1 MDSIGLIAGSGSL
14 PLILS
19 KKIKEDGF
27 RVVAIAFNGLSNKD
41 LSLSSDTIHW
51 INLGELD
58 RLIEILRG
66 EGIRRAIMAG
76 KVSKTLMF
84 TDLKPDIRAINLF
97 MKLKD
102 RKDDSILQA
111 LAEELISEGI
121 ILEELPNHL
130 DHLFSPKGVL
140 TLRNPSEE
148 EMKDVYFGFSLAK
161 EIGRLDIG
169 QTVVVKNQAVLAIEA
184 IEGTD
189 EAIRRGGGLGNGDV
203 VVVKVSKPQQDMR
216 FDVPV
221 VGLKTMDALKE
232 ARARVLALEAGKT
245 LLLDKEDIIRKADE
259 IGLSIIG
266 LESGGLEP

>member
-19 KKIKEDGF
+19 EKIKRDGLEI
-27 RVVAIAFNGLSNKD
+27 VAIAFKGLSHEGISRYTD
-41 LSLSSDTIHW
+41 IVHW
-51 INLGELD
+51 INPGELGM
-58 RLIEILRG
+58 LIEIFKG
-66 EGIRRAIMAG
+66 KGVRRVIMAG
-76 KVSKTLMF
+76 KVPKTLMF
-84 TDLKPDIRAINLF
+84 TNVKPDLRAMTLF

-102 RKDDSILQA
+102 KKDDSILQA
-111 LAEELISEGI
+111 LAEELESEGI
-121 ILEELPNHL
+121 FLEELPRYL
-130 DHLFSPKGVL
+130 SHLFSPKGVL
-140 TLRNPSEE
+140 SSRSPSEE
-148 EMKDVYFGFSLAK
+148 EIKDIQFGLFLAR

-189 EAIRRGGGLGNGDV
+189 EAIRRGGELGKGDV

-221 VGLKTMDALKE
+221 VGLKTMETLKE
-232 ARARVLALEAGKT
+232 AKAKVLALEAGKT
-245 LLLDKEDIIRKADE
+245 VLLDKEEMIRKADE

-266 LESGGLEP
+266 V